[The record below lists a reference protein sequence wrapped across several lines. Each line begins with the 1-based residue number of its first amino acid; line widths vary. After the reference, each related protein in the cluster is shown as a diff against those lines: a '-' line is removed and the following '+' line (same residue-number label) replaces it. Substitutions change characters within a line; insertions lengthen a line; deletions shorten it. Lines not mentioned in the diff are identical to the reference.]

1 MINGKEAMVE
11 EFVLHRI
18 GTEGAPSILS
28 DYSAV
33 LQGLEEQEF
42 LRKLFLRPFSTLV
55 QTNEFT
61 VAEGGEVQ
69 PLAAALPE
77 GGEGQAW

>member
-61 VAEGGEVQ
+61 VAEGGEGQ